1 MKKNDLTEF
10 KAFKLINSWK
20 GLRKSYSMKHMA
32 GDASGRQYF
41 RIFLEDEETCVL
53 MISSDTSSK
62 EFGRGNQF
70 DDFLSMTFALDNAEI
85 AVPRIFAKDSDSG
98 TMLLEDLGDLTLYS
112 LIQTSLENK
121 YGQMKKAVDLL
132 IDFQEKLNKRL
143 NCNSA
148 GDKRSFNAGMLMNEY
163 FHFHEYMVEKR
174 IYHPSWQS
182 LRGKVRPLFKS
193 MLRELQSIPF
203 VLSHRDFQSKNIM
216 AGEDRFYLIDYQD
229 ALMAPVV
236 YDLVALLR
244 DSYVVLSD
252 EELFS
257 LMSYYWEKSELA
269 QNIIRDREIFER
281 QFHLQTVQRKM
292 KDAGR
297 FMFINQVKGDSR
309 FLKFVSPSLKYV
321 RKSLAKLDKMELI
334 EIYRPF
340 IPEFSTLKNRGEK
353 T

>member
-1 MKKNDLTEF
+1 MKKNDLIEF
-10 KAFKLINSWK
+10 KAFKLINTWK
-20 GLRKSYSMKHMA
+20 GVRKNYNLKHMA

-41 RIFLEDEETCVL
+41 RIFLEGGETCIL

-70 DDFLSMTFALDNAEI
+70 DDFFSMTSALENQEI
-85 AVPRIFAKDSDSG
+85 AVPRIFVADSDSG
-98 TMLLEDLGDLTLYS
+98 AMILEDLGDMTLYS
-112 LIQTSLENK
+112 LIQASPEEK
-121 YGQMKKAVDLL
+121 YGHMKKAVDLL
-132 IDFQEKLNKRL
+132 IDFQEKLSKRL
-143 NCNSA
+143 DCKSEA
-148 GDKRSFNAGMLMNEY
+148 DKRSFSAGMFMNEY

-174 IYHPSWQS
+174 VYHPSWHS
-182 LRGKVRPLFKS
+182 LREKVRPLFKK
-193 MLRELQSIPF
+193 MIRELQSIPF

-216 AGEDRFYLIDYQD
+216 ANEDKFYLLDYQD

-269 QNIIRDREIFER
+269 QNIIRDENVFQR

-297 FMFINQVKGDSR
+297 FMFINQVRGDSR
-309 FLKFVSPSLKYV
+309 FLKFVRPSLKYV
-321 RKSLAKLDKMELI
+321 RKSLASLGKIELI
-334 EIYRPF
+334 EVYSPF
-340 IPEFSTLKNRGEK
+340 IPEFSILEQKGEK